1 MKNALFVV
9 GRLLF
14 GGFFAFNGI
23 GHFLQTDSLAGYA
36 KMKGVPAPEAA
47 VILTGVLLL
56 LGGLSILTGAFPRV
70 GVALIVVFLLPT
82 SFMMHD
88 FWTVADPM
96 QRTAEMVGFLKNIAL
111 AGAALMFLVIPEP
124 WPASFPWRSGA
135 SEPGRKQ

>member
-1 MKNALFVV
+1 MKALFFV

-23 GHFLQTDSLAGYA
+23 GHFLQLGSLTGYA

-56 LGGLSILTGAFPRV
+56 LGGLSILTGAFPRA
-70 GVALIVVFLLPT
+70 GVALIVLFLLPT
-82 SFMMHD
+82 SFIMHD

-111 AGAALMFLVIPEP
+111 AGAALMFLAIPEP
-124 WPASFPWRSGA
+124 WPVSFSRRSGA
-135 SEPGRKQ
+135 TAAPR